1 MTTFHTRLLEQTHAA
16 RQALLATPIIQGAL
30 SGAVSLP
37 SYLAFLHEAYHHVRH
52 TVPLLRATKGAL
64 PAHHAWLRDPLD
76 EYIAEEA
83 GHDEW
88 ILGDIAAC
96 GGDAEATRHGTPGHA
111 TEVMVAYA
119 YDTIARRNP
128 VGFLGMVMVLEGTS
142 VALALNAADR
152 IQQRLGLPASAFTY
166 LRSHGVLDR
175 EHMHHLATLLDRLE
189 NPADQH
195 AVVHAANMFYRLYG
209 DIFRSLP
216 LPSPA

>member
-1 MTTFHTRLLEQTHAA
+1 
-16 RQALLATPIIQGAL
+16 
-30 SGAVSLP
+30 
-37 SYLAFLHEAYHHVRH
+37 
-52 TVPLLRATKGAL
+52 
-64 PAHHAWLRDPLD
+64 
-76 EYIAEEA
+76 
-83 GHDEW
+83 
-88 ILGDIAAC
+88 
-96 GGDAEATRHGTPGHA
+96 
-111 TEVMVAYA
+111 MVAYA

-175 EHMHHLATLLDRLE
+175 EHMQHLATLLDRLE